1 MKGDKHLLEIKEVKN
16 QKYCNYD
23 VKASWVFMTKR
34 KGNNYINEMKD
45 TNILLVLVSY
55 GKNFHRWK

>member
-23 VKASWVFMTKR
+23 VKASLVFMTKR